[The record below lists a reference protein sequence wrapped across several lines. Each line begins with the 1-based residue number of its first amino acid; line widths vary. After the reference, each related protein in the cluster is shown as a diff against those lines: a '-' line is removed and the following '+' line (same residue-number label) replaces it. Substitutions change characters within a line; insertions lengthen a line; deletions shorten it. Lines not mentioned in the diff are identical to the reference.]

1 MSLQRRVLP
10 PPRRKQPA
18 DASLAIVNIVLLL
31 LFFFLATGSLLN
43 SPSYGVAVSETGEL
57 PIEVLPEPV
66 LVVEESGALTLN
78 GEPVADALLGAS
90 LEGETVLHVLVSRD
104 APATDLLDL
113 LERPDL
119 EGIEIQLVTVNIAEG
134 T

>member
-43 SPSYGVAVSETGEL
+43 SPSYGIAASETGEL

-66 LVVEESGALTLN
+66 LVIEDSGALTLN
-78 GEPVADALLGAS
+78 GEPVADSLLGTA
-90 LEGETVLHVLVSRD
+90 LEGETVLHVLVDRE

-113 LERPDL
+113 LDRPDL
-119 EGIEIQLVTVNIAEG
+119 QGIEIQLVTVNVSEG
-134 T
+134 S

>member
-1 MSLQRRVLP
+1 MTLERRVLP
-10 PPRRKQPA
+10 PPRRHQPA

-57 PIEVLPEPV
+57 PIEVLPQPV
-66 LVVEESGALTLN
+66 LVIEESGALSLN
-78 GEPVADALLGAS
+78 GEPVADSLLGAA
-90 LEGETVLHVLVSRD
+90 LEGETVLHVLVDRE

-113 LERPDL
+113 LDRPDL
-119 EGIEIQLVTVNIAEG
+119 QGIEIQLVTVNVSVEP
-134 T
+134 